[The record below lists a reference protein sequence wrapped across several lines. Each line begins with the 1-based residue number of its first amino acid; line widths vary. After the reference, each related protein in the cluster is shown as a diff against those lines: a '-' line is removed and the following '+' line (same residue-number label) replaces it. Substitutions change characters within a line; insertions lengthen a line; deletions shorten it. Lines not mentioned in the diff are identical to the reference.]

1 MRSTHILAAALLA
14 VSSSVA
20 IAGSKSVPHAGIYA
34 FNSCKHVTKDS
45 LTLRPNGVY
54 KFGWA
59 SGTWKKDGNVIVINW
74 ALRDKYKS
82 HVRSGPKAGV
92 LRYRLLKTK
101 RGGYALRDEK
111 GGELMYRCKTVA

>member
-14 VSSSVA
+14 ASSSAA

-59 SGTWKKDGNVIVINW
+59 SGTWKKEGNVIVINW
-74 ALRDKYKS
+74 ALRKQYLSK
-82 HVRSGPKAGV
+82 VRTGQKAGV
-92 LRYRLLKTK
+92 LRYRLVRTK
-101 RGGYALRDEK
+101 RGGYALRDVK